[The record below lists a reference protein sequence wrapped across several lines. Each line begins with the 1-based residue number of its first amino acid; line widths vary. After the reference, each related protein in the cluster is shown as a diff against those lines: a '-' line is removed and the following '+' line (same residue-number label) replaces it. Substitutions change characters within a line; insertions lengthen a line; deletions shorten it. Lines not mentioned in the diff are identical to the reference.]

1 MAEDIGVRECLAA
14 VLRRERQAAGKSL
27 RDVGKAAGLSIG
39 FLSDVENGKCG
50 LGVETFVSWCHA
62 LGLCPAWVLDRAL
75 QEVECD

>member
-1 MAEDIGVRECLAA
+1 MSERGVRESLAA
-14 VLRRERQAAGKSL
+14 VLRRERKTAGTSL
-27 RDVGKAAGLSIG
+27 RDLGKVAGLSIS
-39 FLSDVENGKCG
+39 FLSDVENGKRG